1 MEIKT
6 IYKDKDFIAV
16 LKPAGIVTHPD
27 NQHELKKSL
36 IGEILKKYPEI
47 KNVGEDVSR
56 PGVVHR
62 LDKDTSGVLLV
73 ARTQS
78 GFEYLK
84 NLFQQQKIKKSY
96 LALVKGALKTKKG
109 IIEGALGRTK
119 TGIFGTYKLKG
130 KERPAITEYKVL
142 EIFKNKLG
150 EFSLLEVFPKTGRTH
165 QIRVHLKSI
174 GHPVI
179 CDKIYG
185 GKNTICPFSLTHQFL
200 HAYSLE
206 FVSPSGAA
214 LRLETILPEDLNSVL
229 EKLRNKTIHKF
240 HDREIYG

>member
-1 MEIKT
+1 MEIKI
-6 IYKDKDFIAV
+6 IYEDKDFIAV
-16 LKPAGIVTHPD
+16 LKPAGIVVHPD
-27 NQHELKKSL
+27 SQHKFEESL
-36 IGEILKKYPEI
+36 INEILKKYPEI
-47 KNVGEDVSR
+47 KNVGEPACQQTGTCLR
-56 PGVVHR
+56 PGIVHR
-62 LDKDTSGVLLV
+62 LDKDTSGILLV

-84 NLFQQQKIKKSY
+84 NLFKDQKIKKSY
-96 LALVKGALKTKKG
+96 LALVRGALKTKKG
-109 IIEGALGRTK
+109 IISGVLGRTK

-142 EIFKNKLG
+142 ETFKNSLG

-185 GKNTICPFSLTHQFL
+185 GKNMTCPLGLTRQFL

-206 FVSPSGAA
+206 FISPSGAA
-214 LRLETILPEDLNSVL
+214 LRLEAILPEELNSVL
-229 EKLRNKTIHKF
+229 EKLRKTNI
-240 HDREIYG
+240 